1 MDASSTGY
9 FEREHRRM
17 EAQLHA
23 HLLHVVGADFERA
36 RTALQ
41 RWRRALARHIDI
53 ENHRLLPHLPE
64 GARWPARLYL
74 LEHQRIELLADEY
87 AERLDALLARPL
99 RSQRARRQ
107 AVLALLD
114 AAHALRHLIEHH
126 HQREEMALA
135 HELPLAVQQAA
146 WETARR
152 STAP

>member
-1 MDASSTGY
+1 
-9 FEREHRRM
+9 M

-74 LEHQRIELLADEY
+74 LEHERITLLADEY
-87 AERLDALLARPL
+87 AERVQAATAHAPQGR
-99 RSQRARRQ
+99 QARRH
-107 AVLALLD
+107 AVLNLLD
-114 AAHALRHLIEHH
+114 AAHALRHLLEHH

-135 HELPLAVQQAA
+135 QELPAALQAKA
-146 WETARR
+146 W
-152 STAP
+152 APG

>member
-64 GARWPARLYL
+64 GARWHRNERGYGKFSRVIRLPFATSDDKVEARMTNGVLRIVISRP
-74 LEHQRIELLADEY
+74 EETKPKRIEIK
-87 AERLDALLARPL
+87 
-99 RSQRARRQ
+99 
-107 AVLALLD
+107 
-114 AAHALRHLIEHH
+114 AA
-126 HQREEMALA
+126 
-135 HELPLAVQQAA
+135 
-146 WETARR
+146 
-152 STAP
+152 